1 MSNSLIL
8 ANIKKHIDLNEEE
21 HDYFISLLTQKKLK
35 KKEFILQQGD
45 TCRNIFFI
53 NQGGLRAFY
62 INQNGKESTIMFA
75 IKDWW
80 ITDMNC
86 FLNQTPAMS
95 NIVALENTSLLQLS
109 FFQLQ
114 NLYQRVPK
122 FERFFRILM
131 EKAYVREQL
140 RALDNL
146 TLTAEERY
154 EKFIEKYPKI
164 NEQITQ
170 KQLASY
176 LGISPEFLST
186 IKKKKSVS

>member
-1 MSNSLIL
+1 MSYSLIL
-8 ANIKKHIDLNEEE
+8 ANIKKHIDLNEVEVN
-21 HDYFISLLTQKKLK
+21 YFTSLLNQKEIG
-35 KKEFILQQGD
+35 KKEFILHQGD
-45 TCRNIFFI
+45 TCQNIFFI
-53 NQGGLRAFY
+53 NKGGLRAFY

-86 FLNQTPAMS
+86 FLNQIPAMS
-95 NIVALENTSLLQLS
+95 NIIALENSSLLQLS
-109 FFQLQ
+109 FSQLQ

-146 TLTAEERY
+146 TLTAEKRY
-154 EKFIEKYPKI
+154 DKFLEKYPKI
-164 NEQITQ
+164 NKQITQ

-186 IKKKKSVS
+186 IKKKKSES

>member
-1 MSNSLIL
+1 MSYSLIL
-8 ANIKKHIDLNEEE
+8 ANIQKHIDLNEEE
-21 HDYFISLLTQKKLK
+21 IEYFISLLNQKEIR
-35 KKEFILQQGD
+35 KKEFVLQQGD

-53 NQGGLRAFY
+53 TKGGLRAFY
-62 INQNGKESTIMFA
+62 INQNGKKSTIMFA

-86 FLNQTPAMS
+86 FLNQIPAMS
-95 NIVALENTSLLQLS
+95 NIVALENSSLLQLS

-114 NLYQRVPK
+114 KLYQRVPK

-146 TLTAEERY
+146 TLTAVERY
-154 EKFIEKYPKI
+154 DKFVEKYPKI

-186 IKKKKSVS
+186 IKKNKLDS